1 MPTRTPEEIRASI
14 EANRKELGTS
24 IERLRNEVA
33 VVTDWRAHLVAHQK
47 QVVIGAAVAGFVIVG
62 LLFLLHGAAWLA
74 WSVLPVGSSGVFWG
88 FFVVAGLLFLLGGI
102 AGYLAARFL
111 REGSPPTP
119 DMAIGEAHKIKK
131 ILRFKRKGR

>member
-1 MPTRTPEEIRASI
+1 MATDSPTHDLSQTVQEISERASVLVREEI
-14 EANRKELGTS
+14 ELAKAEIT
-24 IERLRNEVA
+24 EK
-33 VVTDWRAHLVAHQK
+33 VTKLLKAAIVGIAAGLF
-47 QVVIGAAVAGFVIVG
+47 VVIG